1 VAVEQLVEAGML
13 VYPLNPKSAQAYRER
28 KAPSGVKELLRR
40 FALPSIV
47 LIEWPS

>member
-13 VYPLNPKSAQAYRER
+13 VYSAQSEER
-28 KAPSGVKELLRR
+28 ASLPGTQTPSGVKELLRR

-47 LIEWPS
+47 LI